1 MSFPPLFCHRE
12 QFSKECVKGDEIR
25 KEIAATYNVDVFK
38 KELDKMKKTQEI
50 TNWKHKD
57 EEISTFMRSIADDYG
72 LIHEFYPETI
82 DANPNDAKW
91 ERLYQQ
97 ILAANNYAMSTD
109 AVIDRYE
116 TKIQAAELAKAQALL
131 TTPHVKKRSKL
142 KQIRLHL
149 NEGITRAG
157 FATLNDIFK
166 KGYIR
171 KKDVEA
177 AILIDGFFEDLN
189 KTNEYK
195 EWQAQRSANKAEFA
209 SLGHTIKGIDEEFKH
224 LTHKLTTRSLS
235 AEKRAMVKERRKVL
249 GEEKQ
254 RLIHRRFELNDKIEE
269 DRKNPLPDPKRDP
282 SWDRR
287 LMTNWSAVWDRWTS
301 VCTVYAVILSLRVCL
316 CLYGVVALVD

>member
-1 MSFPPLFCHRE
+1 M
-12 QFSKECVKGDEIR
+12 KGDDIT
-25 KEIAATYNVDVFK
+25 KEIAALYNVDVFK

-57 EEISTFMRSIADDYG
+57 EEISAFMRIIADDYG
-72 LIHEFYPETI
+72 LIHEYYPETI

-97 ILAANNYAMSTD
+97 ILAANNEAISTD
-109 AVIDRYE
+109 KVIDRYE
-116 TKIQAAELAKAQALL
+116 TKIQAAELAKGQALL
-131 TTPHVKKRSKL
+131 TTPRVKKRSKL

-166 KGYIR
+166 RGYIR
-171 KKDVEA
+171 KKDAEA
-177 AILIDGFFEDLN
+177 AILIDGFFEDLS

-195 EWQAQRSANKAEFA
+195 EWQARRYANKAEFA
-209 SLGHTIKGIDEEFKH
+209 SLGHTIKGIDEEFR
-224 LTHKLTTRSLS
+224 KLTQALTNRTLS
-235 AEKRAMVKERRKVL
+235 ADKRVMVKERRKVL

-254 RLIHRRFELNDKIEE
+254 RLIHRRFELNDEIDE
-269 DRKNPLPDPKRDP
+269 DNKNPKADPKRDP

-301 VCTVYAVILSLRVCL
+301 VCVSSVRTL
-316 CLYGVVALVD
+316 